1 MMAKADPLQIEGLCK
16 AKGRRVVELFL
27 MGDEFESKVLEEMKT
42 CQ

>member
-16 AKGRRVVELFL
+16 DKGRRVVELFL